1 MMNNYLNKLISN
13 FFRFIKNFFLQT
25 IPFVIFLFAAFIIY
39 LSVGCEKDFSSIEV
53 GAEMSLEIQYIGIT
67 SIQLKLFIP
76 ENLKVRRFSI
86 KRDELEIYT
95 GFLKSTDTT
104 ISDINLY
111 PSENYSYKAY
121 LVHQNKYIDSTSIL
135 QVATKDTNWYSLG
148 PVNKPALRLHLSDP
162 YLFISEYKEG
172 IWRKNIRQTGS
183 SWEYVGMAVDD
194 IGKPGD
200 YGIEDFIIHQ
210 EHTTW
215 ILAAFHSVNASDHKV
230 YRSLDDGLSWTSAD
244 SGLAF
249 YYNGYKVIAT
259 IYRFIQCSDKILA
272 AGHGVF
278 KTTNFGEKWEVTGD
292 SLQIG
297 AETLWA
303 FEKHPVWQDILW
315 AGGESIITDP
325 ILGYSTNAGSTW
337 TRVNLQHI
345 VPSLNGVRS
354 AAFNPNDPNAAYI
367 GLGTDIIKTTD
378 LGQTWDIIYDKGS
391 RSLLIDPT
399 NYSHIWATTN
409 DGLIESW
416 DEGQTWNII
425 QTPPQ
430 VSGVYDMIWD
440 DQRKVIYIGTL
451 NNGVYY
457 YKPSLLVA
465 FPD

>member
-1 MMNNYLNKLISN
+1 MMNNYLNKIFSN
-13 FFRFIKNFFLQT
+13 FSQFIKNSLLQP
-25 IPFVIFLFAAFIIY
+25 IPFVLILFAAIIIF
-39 LSVGCEKDFSSIEV
+39 LSIGCEKDFSSIEV
-53 GAEMSLEIQYIGIT
+53 GPEMSLEIKDIGIT

-76 ENLKVRRFSI
+76 ANLKVRRFSI

-121 LVHQNKYIDSTSIL
+121 LIHQNKYIDSTSIL
-135 QVATKDTNWYSLG
+135 HVATKDTNWYSLG
-148 PVNKPALRLHLSDP
+148 PVNKPALRLHLSEP
-162 YLFISEYKEG
+162 YLYISEYKEG

-210 EHTTW
+210 QNSNW
-215 ILAAFHSVNASDHKV
+215 ILAAYFSVLSSDHKV
-230 YRSLDDGLSWTSAD
+230 YRSLDDGLSWTPAD

-249 YYNGYKVIAT
+249 YYNGYKSIVV
-259 IYRFIQCSDKILA
+259 IYRFIQYSDKILG
-272 AGHGVF
+272 AGYGVF
-278 KTTNFGEKWEVTGD
+278 KTSNFGEYWEVTGD
-292 SLQIG
+292 SSQIG
-297 AETLWA
+297 ANVGA
-303 FEKHPVWQDILW
+303 FENHPIWNNVLW
-315 AGGESIITDP
+315 LGGDNTISQP
-325 ILGYSTNAGSTW
+325 VLGFSKNTGFTW
-337 TRVNLQHI
+337 TSINLQHI
-345 VPSLNGVRS
+345 VPSLNSVLS
-354 AAFNPNDPNAAYI
+354 IAFTPNDPNTAYV
-367 GLGTDIIKTTD
+367 GLASDIIKTTD
-378 LGQTWDIIYDKGS
+378 LGQNWDVIYDKGS
-391 RSLLIDPT
+391 GALLTDPA
-399 NYSHIWATTN
+399 NYFRIWAITS

-416 DEGQTWNII
+416 DEGATWQNIP
-425 QTPPQ
+425 TPTQ

-440 DQRKVIYIGTL
+440 DQRKAIYIGTF